1 MNQNAV
7 RMVQESWSRVED
19 IGPVAVELF
28 QRNLMDS
35 RPWLTAPY
43 TGYVDDWGTM
53 VLQTLGQALR
63 GMHALGTHSSLLMQI
78 GRVNASCGVQSH
90 HYPCFEVALLQTLGH
105 LLGAEF
111 SKPLKEAWIAVL
123 GTMRRLML
131 AGANREPM
139 AAIAIRQHATDRRRQ
154 RRRAAHDL
162 GGNRGYHRRAG
173 QETNRRFLHPHVTHR
188 AAGVQSSAD
197 TRRHGCR

>member
-7 RMVQESWSRVED
+7 KMVQESWSRVED

-28 QRNLMDS
+28 QRNLRDS

-43 TGYVDDWGTM
+43 TGYVDDRDAM

-63 GMHALGTHSSLLMQI
+63 GMHDLDTHSSLLMQI
-78 GRVNASCGVQSH
+78 GRVNACCGVQSH
-90 HYPCFEVALLQTLGH
+90 HYPCFEVALLQTLGQ

-111 SKPLKEAWIAVL
+111 SRPLKEAWTAVL

-131 AGANREPM
+131 AGANGQPV
-139 AAIAIRQHATDRRRQ
+139 AAIGIRQHATDRRRQ
-154 RRRAAHDL
+154 RRRAALDL
-162 GGNRGYHRRAG
+162 GGNRGHHRRAA
-173 QETNRRFLHPHVTHR
+173 QEKNRRFHHPQVTHR
-188 AAGVQSSAD
+188 AAHLPQLA
-197 TRRHGCR
+197 